1 MMLYSAANGATHA
14 ECIEWKLSNLAVE
27 AEDIMKRLQA
37 VLSQSVINA
46 VLKVMNIALASR
58 PMLNVLS
65 SAGVMKPHGA
75 HALWRDA
82 QYLEIPTMKAQGVA
96 SAFDTPECLDMLS
109 QSLTKELGH
118 DLHDTQVSLQESQ
131 VVPMITRN
139 AHTDRFA
146 RCVLPGMV
154 QRTHHWA
161 PLLKEVDF
169 AMTERDKKNCIFDT
183 PKDRHLFPWIEVCA
197 RFGIIPRK
205 TGPVTK

>member
-1 MMLYSAANGATHA
+1 
-14 ECIEWKLSNLAVE
+14 
-27 AEDIMKRLQA
+27 MKRLQA
-37 VLSQSVINA
+37 VLSQSVIYA
-46 VLKVMNIALASR
+46 VLKVVNTALASR

-96 SAFDTPECLDMLS
+96 SAHDTP
-109 QSLTKELGH
+109 
-118 DLHDTQVSLQESQ
+118 VSLQESQ

-169 AMTERDKKNCIFDT
+169 AMTPRDKQNCIFDT
-183 PKDRHLFPWIEVCA
+183 PKDRHIFPWIEVCA
-197 RFGIIPRK
+197 RFGVIPRK
-205 TGPVTK
+205 TGLIPK